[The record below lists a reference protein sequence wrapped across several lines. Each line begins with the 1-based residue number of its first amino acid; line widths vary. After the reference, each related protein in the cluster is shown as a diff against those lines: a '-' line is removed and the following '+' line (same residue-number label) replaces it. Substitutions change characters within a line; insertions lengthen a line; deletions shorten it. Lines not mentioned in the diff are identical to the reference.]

1 MVRIP
6 GFHCHGPGSVPGWGT
21 GDPASYVAQPKKKR
35 TYPQNFPSAA
45 ASSPTSGPGART
57 VLLSC
62 CLAPHCCFQSWLS
75 QFTGLWKFMDVH
87 GVHGTTLSSSST
99 LFSSFRAGSATL
111 SEPASPFERITLPTP
126 SPSPG
131 SSADLTQGGSDSS
144 YIAPAHFD
152 TAPLTDSEMPLA
164 NHSCLSTVTLLS
176 CHHPLLL
183 NLGTDS
189 VLLI

>member
-1 MVRIP
+1 MLHTNHRINQNFLLFSHVKCNSVFLKLETYPREFPGGIVVRIP

-111 SEPASPFERITLPTP
+111 SEPASPFERITLPQVP
-126 SPSPG
+126 
-131 SSADLTQGGSDSS
+131 Q
-144 YIAPAHFD
+144 
-152 TAPLTDSEMPLA
+152 
-164 NHSCLSTVTLLS
+164 
-176 CHHPLLL
+176 
-183 NLGTDS
+183 
-189 VLLI
+189 LI